1 MTDFPYPS
9 HLIGTRGARWFYE
22 HLVEVTALRPA
33 EAFGFLRELA
43 DELDEGQSP
52 CITRTIEVAAIA
64 QVAGRIALDYWQDK
78 TGVDVD
84 KALAPLRMP
93 VASLTCADDL
103 AAFDDALGARV
114 RYKLFWAVRFCESV
128 RIRNGSSLE
137 LAIYAGRFDRLF
149 AQRHK

>member
-43 DELDEGQSP
+43 D
-52 CITRTIEVAAIA
+52 
-64 QVAGRIALDYWQDK
+64 WQDK

-93 VASLTCADDL
+93 VASLKCADDL
-103 AAFDDALGARV
+103 APFNDALGEDV
-114 RYKLFWAVRFCESV
+114 RYKLIWAIFNCETVRFHS
-128 RIRNGSSLE
+128 GSTLE

-149 AQRHK
+149 SQRHR